1 MAAREKYLSKSESA
15 ELAGVSIETIEK
27 YIEYGLIDIDMM
39 DQTRKQIRELD
50 LISLFQVDK
59 NAALSRDIKV
69 EESVPTQDKIIFGN
83 GPTASKVTPLK
94 NKKKKKISIP
104 PLRNSQKIKLSSSA
118 GAGRS
123 AEVDLKEINNLLKER
138 IVHLR
143 EERDWLRKR
152 VENLEVS
159 IERGQTLQMSQIES
173 VRKLLNPVNIPGV
186 KSISKNILG
195 WLPRNSKK

>member
-39 DQTRKQIRELD
+39 DQSGKQIRELD
-50 LISLFQVDK
+50 LISLFQVDR
-59 NAALSRDIKV
+59 NTSLSRDPKV
-69 EESVPTQDKIIFGN
+69 DESIPTQDKIILGD
-83 GPTASKVTPLK
+83 GPTVSKVTPLK
-94 NKKKKKISIP
+94 KVKKKVSNP

-118 GAGRS
+118 STEGR
-123 AEVDLKEINNLLKER
+123 AEVDLKEINKLLKER

-186 KSISKNILG
+186 RSISKNILG
-195 WLPRNSKK
+195 WLPGNSKK